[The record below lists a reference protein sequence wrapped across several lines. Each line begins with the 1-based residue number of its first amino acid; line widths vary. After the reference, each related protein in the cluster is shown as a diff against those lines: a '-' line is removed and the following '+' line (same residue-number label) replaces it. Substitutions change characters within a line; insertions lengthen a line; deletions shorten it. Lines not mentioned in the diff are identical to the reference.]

1 MDLDITIHKG
11 RPGKPVVIF
20 IHGLGVEKGFWTDP
34 VNTKVLGRSIP
45 MKVFAAKKP
54 RTRSVHAGMKLT
66 AGIMP
71 AKTENLWIAVNRH
84 NYNTV
89 CWSQR
94 RPVGP
99 IRYAV
104 EELKEIVVNTKRL
117 FPGQAIALA
126 GHSRG
131 GLIARKFMEKKHPE
145 IKALITIATPHAGSS
160 LSNLGRY
167 LSPLAP
173 AVNKMLPR
181 HAHGSASEVIKRV
194 RDLFEG
200 KALKE
205 LLPGSHFFKTL
216 NDSPHKDI
224 KYLSFGG
231 TIINLLTVY
240 KWKKKGDKFDPVPLL
255 IIPDSLINILPA
267 RIIPDELTPGKGD
280 FMVSA
285 ESSVLP
291 WAPDHY
297 NLPANHISIAW
308 HKHTNEHTLELL
320 EKL

>member
-1 MDLDITIHKG
+1 
-11 RPGKPVVIF
+11 
-20 IHGLGVEKGFWTDP
+20 
-34 VNTKVLGRSIP
+34 
-45 MKVFAAKKP
+45 
-54 RTRSVHAGMKLT
+54 
-66 AGIMP
+66 
-71 AKTENLWIAVNRH
+71 
-84 NYNTV
+84 
-89 CWSQR
+89 
-94 RPVGP
+94 
-99 IRYAV
+99 
-104 EELKEIVVNTKRL
+104 
-117 FPGQAIALA
+117 
-126 GHSRG
+126 
-131 GLIARKFMEKKHPE
+131 
-145 IKALITIATPHAGSS
+145 
-160 LSNLGRY
+160 
-167 LSPLAP
+167 
-173 AVNKMLPR
+173 MLPR

-308 HKHTNEHTLELL
+308 HKHTIEHTLELL